1 MTIDRLR
8 RSDDSGA
15 TLVEMLVAMVLFS
28 ILGSVLMASFAASR
42 NAVEVS
48 RETHDLNEEARV
60 ALNRMSRELRQAS
73 SISSV
78 SAPDGATSITFNV
91 DFNGNGVID
100 ASAVDPEVLKYT
112 WDGSR
117 ILLTANDTTGTP
129 VTQPILSG
137 KVSDFQL
144 DYFSSDYR
152 RDCAT
157 PKDGKS
163 NWTELDAY
171 TTTCAARPST
181 GHTPGA
187 LDSSEL
193 AEIDI
198 ITISL
203 RVLEGARAQ
212 DYRTQIDLRNAT

>member
-1 MTIDRLR
+1 MNRLR
-8 RSDDSGA
+8 RDEGA

-28 ILGSVLMASFAASR
+28 VLGSVLMASFLASR
-42 NAVEVS
+42 TAVQAS

-60 ALNRMSRELRQAS
+60 ALNRMSRELRQADAITAVGS
-73 SISSV
+73 
-78 SAPDGATSITFNV
+78 PDGKTSVTLQV

-100 ASAVDPEVLKYT
+100 ASAVDPEVLTYS

-137 KVSDFQL
+137 KVSAFEL

-152 RDCAT
+152 RDCQP

-163 NWTELDAY
+163 NWRELDAF
-171 TTTCAARPST
+171 TTTCAARSTT

-187 LDSSEL
+187 LDASEL
-193 AEIDI
+193 SEIDVVT
-198 ITISL
+198 ITM
-203 RVLEGARAQ
+203 RVLEGSRAQ
-212 DYRTQIDLRNAT
+212 DYRTQIDLRNAQ

>member
-1 MTIDRLR
+1 MPFGLR
-8 RSDDSGA
+8 RDDAGA
-15 TLVEMLVAMVLFS
+15 TLVEMLVAMALFS
-28 ILGSVLMASFAASR
+28 VLGSVLTASFLASR
-42 NAVEVS
+42 DAVAVA

-73 SISSV
+73 AITAVSS
-78 SAPDGATSITFNV
+78 PDGASSITFEV

-100 ASAVDPEVLKYT
+100 GSAVDPEVLTYS
-112 WDGSR
+112 WDGAR
-117 ILLTANDTTGTP
+117 ILLTANDTSGTP

-137 KVSDFQL
+137 KVSEFEI

-157 PKDGKS
+157 PKDGRS
-163 NWTELDAY
+163 NWEELDAY
-171 TTTCAARPST
+171 TSSCAARSST
-181 GHTPGA
+181 GHTSGV
-187 LDSSEL
+187 LDATEL

-203 RVLEGARAQ
+203 RVLEGSRAQ
-212 DYRTQIDLRNAT
+212 DYRTQIDLRNAQ